1 MAGLPVTQSTTT
13 GAAGTAADVH
23 ALFRGFSVELS
34 AGDKALD
41 SAAAHLEPAAD
52 VYVNWLP
59 DNNHHRSVAAAAKL
73 RNAGLNPVPHIAAR
87 YLTGQTQLADFLAR
101 LAGEAGVRRVLTIG
115 GDTETAAGPFDSSL
129 RMLETGL
136 FQKYGVTEIGIAGY
150 PEGNPRI
157 SGAALDAALVG
168 KLDYARRESLSPYV
182 VTQFCFEAAPIVAWI
197 QKLRG
202 LGYDVPVRVGLA
214 GPAGLATL
222 MKFAL
227 RCGIGNSI
235 KALSLRGP
243 AIARLL
249 TEAGPE
255 RVIDG
260 LAASAAATPNLGI
273 AGLHFFAFGGFV
285 RTADWARAAAR
296 DSAQA
301 RR

>member
-1 MAGLPVTQSTTT
+1 VTQSTTT
-13 GAAGTAADVH
+13 GAAGPAAHVQS
-23 ALFRGFSVELS
+23 LLRGFSVELS
-34 AGDKALD
+34 AGDRAID
-41 SAAAHLEPAAD
+41 VAAAHLEPGAD

-73 RNAGLNPVPHIAAR
+73 RKAGLNPVPHVAAR
-87 YLTGQTQLADFLAR
+87 YLTGPTQLADFLAR

-115 GDTETAAGPFDSSL
+115 GDRDTAAGPYDSSL
-129 RMLETGL
+129 KMLETGL
-136 FQKYGVTEIGIAGY
+136 IQKHGIREVGIAGY

-157 SGAALDAALVG
+157 SGASLDAALVA
-168 KLDYARRESLSPYV
+168 KLDYVRRESLSAYV
-182 VTQFCFEAAPIVAWI
+182 VTQFCFEAAPIVAWL

-202 LGYDVPVRVGLA
+202 LGHDVPVRVGLA

-260 LAASAAATPNLGI
+260 LAAAVAETPKLGI
-273 AGLHFFAFGGFV
+273 AGLHFFAFGGFL
-285 RTADWARAAAR
+285 RTADWARAAR
-296 DSAQA
+296 DGAPV